1 MAAKVQKII
10 HICKQKRKKQKTLLY
25 ISNQKKPKNKFAPFK
40 ILLYLCRR
48 FAKKNKLHL
57 IYMSKNL
64 MIVESPSKGKT
75 IAKYLGKDFR
85 LMSSQGHIRD
95 IEGVGKNSMGI
106 DFNNGY
112 TPNYVIDK
120 DKLHLVEAL
129 RKEALK
135 ADKVWLAS
143 DPDREG
149 EAIAWHIQEVLQLPK
164 DKVCRITFNDTTK
177 ESILEAINHPR
188 DIDYNL
194 VNAQQARRVM
204 DRIVGFELSP
214 VLWKKVIT
222 GLSAGRVQ
230 SVAVRLIVE
239 REREIEEFVPTSS
252 YRVAA
257 EFVGTAINGETTS
270 FKAELNHRFATKE
283 EVLAFLESCKNSAF
297 TLTSVTH
304 KPGHRSPAPPFTTS
318 TLQQE
323 AVRKLHFSVSKTMRL
338 AQSLYEAGHITYMRT
353 DSVNLSA
360 LAINTAKST
369 ILAEYGANYHKARR
383 YQTKSKNAQE
393 AHEAIRPTYMNV
405 PVAGNNNDERRLY
418 DLIRKRALASQM
430 ADVEVDTTRVEVAMS
445 NSPYL
450 WTATHEV
457 ITFDGFMRVYTQ
469 AADEEIAANN
479 QAAIAL
485 LKENVNCQLST
496 VNCQETFTKA
506 PARYHEGSLV
516 DKMDELG
523 IGRPSTYATV
533 IETIQSRKYVERGM
547 VEGTKRSY
555 NIITLSNGKIID
567 KTKSE
572 IVGADSGKLL
582 PTDLGRIT
590 NDFLVE
596 QFPAILSYDFT
607 AQSEE
612 NFDAIAAGDANWVQ
626 TVDEFYQTFHPLIK
640 QVPSGKMAA
649 RFIGNHPQ
657 TGEPIYARITKNGPC
672 VQLGD
677 SDSEK
682 PKFASMQ
689 KGQSIFTITLDEA
702 LALFANALPRTLG
715 VYDGQE
721 VVIGEGKYG
730 PYVRHAGVFTSL
742 PKSVDPY
749 VVTLEEI
756 VAFLE
761 QKKQA
766 ELPLHV
772 FGNIQVLNGRYGAY
786 IKTPQGNYR
795 LSRSVNLQT
804 LTQQQCL
811 DIIASSEPT
820 GKSKR
825 KFTKK

>member
-283 EVLAFLESCKNSAF
+283 EVLAFLESCKNAAF

-612 NFDAIAAGDANWVQ
+612 NFDAIAAGDANWIQ

-657 TGEPIYARITKNGPC
+657 TGEPIFARITKNGPC

>member
-1 MAAKVQKII
+1 
-10 HICKQKRKKQKTLLY
+10 
-25 ISNQKKPKNKFAPFK
+25 
-40 ILLYLCRR
+40 
-48 FAKKNKLHL
+48 
-57 IYMSKNL
+57 

-75 IAKYLGKDFR
+75 IAKYLGKDFQ

-95 IEGVGKNSMGI
+95 IEGVGRNSMGI
-106 DFNNGY
+106 DFANGY
-112 TPNYVIDK
+112 SPNYVIDK
-120 DKLHLVEAL
+120 DKEQLVAAL

-164 DKVCRITFNDTTK
+164 EKVCRITFNDTTK
-177 ESILEAINHPR
+177 ESILESINHPR

-239 REREIEEFVPTSS
+239 REREIEDFVPVAS
-252 YRVAA
+252 YRLAA
-257 EFVGTAINGETTS
+257 EFMGVALNGES
-270 FKAELNHRFATKE
+270 VAFKTELNHRFSTKQE
-283 EVLAFLESCKNSAF
+283 ALDFLELCKTASY

-360 LAINTAKST
+360 LAINTAKTT
-369 ILAEYGANYHKARR
+369 ILAEYGENYHKARQ
-383 YQTKSKNAQE
+383 YQTNSKNAQE

-405 PVAGNNNDERRLY
+405 ATAGANNDERRLY
-418 DLIRKRALASQM
+418 DLIRKRALATQM
-430 ADVEVDTTRVEVAMS
+430 ADVEVDTTRVEVAMN

-469 AADEEIAANN
+469 ASDEELTANN
-479 QAAIAL
+479 QAALAL
-485 LKENVNCQLST
+485 LKENINCQLST
-496 VNCQETFTKA
+496 VNAQETFTKA
-506 PARYHEGSLV
+506 PMRYHEGSLV

-533 IETIQSRKYVERGM
+533 IETIQSRKYVERGS

-555 NIITLSNGKIID
+555 NILTLTAGKITD
-567 KTKSE
+567 KTKTE
-572 IVGADSGKLL
+572 LVGADSGKLL
-582 PTDLGRIT
+582 PTDLGRIA
-590 NDFLVE
+590 NDFLVD
-596 QFPAILSYDFT
+596 QFPTILSYDFT
-607 AQSEE
+607 AHSEE
-612 NFDAIAAGDANWVQ
+612 SFDAIAAGEANWVQ

-640 QVPSGKMAA
+640 QVPTGKMAA

-657 TGEPIYARITKNGPC
+657 TGEPIFARITKNGPC
-672 VQLGD
+672 VQLGG
-677 SDSEK
+677 SDTDK

-689 KGQSIFTITLDEA
+689 KGQSIFTLTLNDA
-702 LALFANALPRTLG
+702 LALFANALPRTIG
-715 VYDGQE
+715 TYNDQE
-721 VVIGEGKYG
+721 VIVGEGKFG
-730 PYVRHAGVFTSL
+730 PYIRHAGTFASM
-742 PKSVDPY
+742 PKNADPY
-749 VVTLEEI
+749 TITLDEA
-756 VAFLE
+756 VALLQ

-766 ELPLHV
+766 DEPLHV
-772 FGNIQVLNGRYGAY
+772 FGDIQVLNGRFGAY

-795 LSRSVNLQT
+795 IPKSTDLQA
-804 LTQQQCL
+804 LTEAACREL
-811 DIIASSEPT
+811 IEKSEPT
-820 GKSKR
+820 SAAKKR
-825 KFTKK
+825 FTRKK